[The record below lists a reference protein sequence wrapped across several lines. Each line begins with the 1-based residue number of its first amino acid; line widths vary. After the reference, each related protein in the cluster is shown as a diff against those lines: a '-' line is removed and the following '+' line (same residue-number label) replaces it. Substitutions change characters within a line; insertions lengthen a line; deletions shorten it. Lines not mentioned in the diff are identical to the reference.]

1 MKSVEEINTRIREGR
16 AVVVTAAEMKCIVE
30 TEGTRAA
37 AERVDV
43 VTTGTFAPMCSS
55 GALFNIGH
63 PSPRIKLKTA
73 TLNGVPAH
81 AGLAAVDLF
90 LGATSLREGDPGN
103 SAGPGRFAYGGG
115 HVIEDLLRGREVE
128 LRATGHG
135 TDCYPARELRTL
147 ISLGS
152 LTDAVLLNP
161 RNCYQNY
168 SVAVNAR
175 SRRPIHTYMGILQ
188 PGPGNAA
195 YCSAGELS
203 PLLNDPFY
211 RTIGLGTR
219 IFLGGGK
226 GYVTG
231 HGTQHSPCVARNGRG
246 IPLGGSGTLS
256 VTGDLRGMSPEF
268 VRGVSIRGYGASL
281 AVGIGVPIPVLDEE
295 MAFFTSVRN
304 RDISAPVM
312 DYSRDYPDRSGEP
325 LGHVTYEELRS
336 GRVVVCGREVR
347 TVPLSSLH
355 QAGRIAA
362 ILKDRILE
370 GSFLLSA
377 PVEPLPGPDPGM
389 CTIPL
394 SPRLRA

>member
-1 MKSVEEINTRIREGR
+1 MKSIEQINSRIREGR
-16 AVVVTAAEMKCIVE
+16 AVVLTAAEMKSLVE
-30 TEGTRAA
+30 AEGTRAA
-37 AERVDV
+37 AEKVDV

-55 GALFNIGH
+55 GAVLNIGH
-63 PSPRIKLKTA
+63 PSPRMKLKTA

-90 LGATSLREGDPGN
+90 LGATSLAVDDQGN

-115 HVIEDLLRGREVE
+115 HVIEDLLRGRNVE

-135 TDCYPARELRTL
+135 TDCYPARELRTTVNL
-147 ISLGS
+147 AS
-152 LTDAVLLNP
+152 LTNAFLFNP

-168 SVAVNAR
+168 PVAVNAY

-195 YCSAGELS
+195 YCGAGELS
-203 PLLNDPFY
+203 PLINDPFY

-219 IFLGGGK
+219 IFLGGGQ

-246 IPLGGSGTLS
+246 IPVGGSGTLS

-268 VRGVSIRGYGASL
+268 VRGVSMKGYGTSL
-281 AVGIGVPIPVLDEE
+281 AVGIGVPIPILDEE

-304 RDISAPVM
+304 REIITPVI
-312 DYSRDYPDRSGEP
+312 DYSRDYPEGSGEP
-325 LGHVTYEELRS
+325 LGYVNYEELRS
-336 GRVVVCGREVR
+336 GRMVVRGREVR
-347 TVPLSSLH
+347 TVPLSSLR
-355 QAGRIAA
+355 QASRIAS
-362 ILKDRILE
+362 LLRDRILE
-370 GSFLLSA
+370 GSFLLSV
-377 PVEPLPGPDPGM
+377 PVEPLPGPDPGLR
-389 CTIPL
+389 TIP
-394 SPRLRA
+394 PDPELRA